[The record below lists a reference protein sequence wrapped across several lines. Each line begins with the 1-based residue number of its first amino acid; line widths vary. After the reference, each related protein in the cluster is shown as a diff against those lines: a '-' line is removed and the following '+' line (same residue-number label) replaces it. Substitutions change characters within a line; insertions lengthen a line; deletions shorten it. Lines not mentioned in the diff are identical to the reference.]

1 MHKTLTSVVALA
13 GLAAAAGAAEAADAV
28 IAGDTDEPMLLT
40 STQMDA
46 VTAGGFAST
55 AVSASGYGTV
65 YSNDIL
71 RVGYGYGYAY
81 LSLEIFPSG
90 PLFVT
95 GTVTASSF

>member
-46 VTAGGFAST
+46 VTAGGSSFTST
-55 AVSASGYGTV
+55 FVSGYGTV
-65 YSNDIL
+65 YTSDVH
-71 RVGYGYGYAY
+71 RVGYGYGYAFI
-81 LSLEIFPSG
+81 SADIFPYGS
-90 PLFVT
+90 LFVDL
-95 GTVTASSF
+95 TARGSSF